1 MYTRQTKKRP
11 RFPLPVKAMGLP
23 EAFRSHVYIYRY
35 TENKAEIIQK
45 PKAKNS

>member
-23 EAFRSHVYIYRY
+23 DAFRSRVYIYRY
-35 TENKAEIIQK
+35 KENKAEIIQN
-45 PKAKNS
+45 PEAKNS